1 MIQDDLA
8 FGISSL
14 RPIHG
19 RCSKWTFVSK
29 KFPFHYQTVA
39 NETSFLGHTPLTQQ
53 DSPVYLRILS
63 YSNGEAAKA
72 PQLLLKWECRGIYK
86 FLK

>member
-29 KFPFHYQTVA
+29 KFPFHYENVA
-39 NETSFLGHTPLTQQ
+39 NETPFLGHTSLTQQ
-53 DSPVYLRILS
+53 DPPVYLRILFC
-63 YSNGEAAKA
+63 SNSEATKA
-72 PQLLLKWECRGIYK
+72 PQLLLKWKCRGIYK
-86 FLK
+86 FRK